1 MGVCVCV
8 CVCVCVVLFTV
19 FSLERLCMTLSR
31 RVGLLRS

>member
-8 CVCVCVVLFTV
+8 CGVVYCII
-19 FSLERLCMTLSR
+19 SLERLCMTLSR